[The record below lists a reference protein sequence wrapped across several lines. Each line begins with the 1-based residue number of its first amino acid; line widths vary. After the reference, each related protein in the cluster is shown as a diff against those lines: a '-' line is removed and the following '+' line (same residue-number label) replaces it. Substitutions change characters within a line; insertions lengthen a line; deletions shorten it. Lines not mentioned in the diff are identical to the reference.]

1 MIQTYR
7 PLEYVLVD
15 GGSTD
20 GTIELIKRYLPIF
33 EKNGID
39 VIYKSE
45 PDKGISDAFNKGIDR
60 ASDYIIGIT
69 NSDDCIAEGAL
80 ENSCE
85 I

>member
-1 MIQTYR
+1 MLGEKISNITISYNSLNTIERTFQSVLIQTYR

-39 VIYKSE
+39 DIYKSE
-45 PDKGISDAFNKGIDR
+45 PDKGISDAFN
-60 ASDYIIGIT
+60 
-69 NSDDCIAEGAL
+69 
-80 ENSCE
+80 
-85 I
+85 